1 MNCLY
6 CQVLLEKK
14 QRKYCSNQCQLDY
27 QHALYIARWLR
38 GEESGMQ
45 GGEKISEHIR
55 TYLVE
60 KFGNK
65 CSNPKCGWSEV
76 NPTTGKV
83 PIQIDHIDGD
93 YTNNSE
99 SNLRLL
105 CPNCHSLTP
114 TYGALNTGKGRSKR
128 RYIRS
133 MGL

>member
-1 MNCLY
+1 MNCIK
-6 CQVLLEKK
+6 CDRVLEKK
-14 QRKYCSNQCQLDY
+14 QRKYCSNQCQSDH
-27 QHALYIARWLR
+27 QHTLYVERWLK

-55 TYLVE
+55 IYLIE
-60 KFGNK
+60 KYGNK
-65 CSNPKCGWSEV
+65 CSRCGWSQI
-76 NPTTGKV
+76 NPTTDKV
-83 PIQIDHIDGD
+83 PIQVDHIDGD
-93 YTNNSE
+93 YTNNTE

-114 TYGALNTGKGRSKR
+114 NFGALNTGKGRSKR